1 LIQTTGLAS
10 SCLLLGRQ
18 ALRLAGVKAI
28 LKKLHDPVK
37 VQIGVAA
44 ACKA

>member
-1 LIQTTGLAS
+1 LVETTGLAS
-10 SCLLLGRQ
+10 CRQ
-18 ALRLAGVKAI
+18 PDIVVTGVKAI

>member
-1 LIQTTGLAS
+1 VVT
-10 SCLLLGRQ
+10 
-18 ALRLAGVKAI
+18 GVKAI